1 VRRPPI
7 PIVGQLRPITR
18 CRRGLP
24 AALYVVGV
32 CLNRIGAVRSPAV
45 RPPEAS
51 PRAIVSIA
59 IRLRPPAS
67 VSTLALT
74 PCNRRWQGVRPAR
87 EAKNSLRC
95 GPFALQHAP
104 RVGQVGGRLGRH
116 FSGRVGGHV
125 VGGSAG
131 RPPWRARRSRSG
143 MGVDSPDGVRGGHRG
158 PQGTS
163 EYHRVPP
170 MPTNAQPM
178 PTKRPLTMRHHTT
191 RTEVLAAARIRAY
204 PAYLPSLPV
213 NIH

>member
-67 VSTLALT
+67 VSTLA
-74 PCNRRWQGVRPAR
+74 
-87 EAKNSLRC
+87 
-95 GPFALQHAP
+95 
-104 RVGQVGGRLGRH
+104 
-116 FSGRVGGHV
+116 
-125 VGGSAG
+125 
-131 RPPWRARRSRSG
+131 
-143 MGVDSPDGVRGGHRG
+143 
-158 PQGTS
+158 
-163 EYHRVPP
+163 
-170 MPTNAQPM
+170 
-178 PTKRPLTMRHHTT
+178 
-191 RTEVLAAARIRAY
+191 
-204 PAYLPSLPV
+204 
-213 NIH
+213 